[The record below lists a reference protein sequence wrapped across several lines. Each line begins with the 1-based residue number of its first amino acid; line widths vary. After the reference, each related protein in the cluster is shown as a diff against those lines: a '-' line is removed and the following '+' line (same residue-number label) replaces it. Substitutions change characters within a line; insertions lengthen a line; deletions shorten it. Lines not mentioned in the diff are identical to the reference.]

1 MARTAA
7 INMRVEPEV
16 KSQAESLF
24 SSLGLTLTDA
34 INIFLHKSIDE
45 GGIPFDVRRSRF
57 DKKTEDAMAEAR
69 DIMAGKVAAKAYDSS
84 ADLFAD
90 VLGDER

>member
-45 GGIPFDVRRSRF
+45 GGIPFDVRRSRLSAR
-57 DKKTEDAMAEAR
+57 TEDAMAEAR
-69 DIMAGKVAAKAYDSS
+69 DIMSGKVEAKAYDNS